1 MTASLLTATIV
12 LSLFLPASTNEQD
25 ARLHAYRTAW
35 LAASTQ
41 AERDSIR
48 TLVLQDIS
56 DATID
61 HAHGQEQAALWDEC
75 CDLWDVTP
83 LATPQQAPY
92 IQDMPDVQ
100 MRTAGGVDFIEGT
113 TGFSASRDS
122 FFLYSNRYP
131 GYGGL
136 DVYFKA
142 NVYFGNLGGYRW
154 ISARNLGKGLNTA
167 QDEYGFELR
176 DGQYRF
182 VRVVDGVPTW
192 FRAESR
198 QLVEYLHVRYTCP
211 LTTYVIANI
220 NGCRGYLLS
229 SLTLDHDHPVEVPPG
244 AHEIAIR
251 CCAGAPVRVFER
263 CNVTERSLLLFDTD
277 VRVHQCAV
285 AGPITGAAPEDRFGF
300 SVYET
305 AASAEQAMRFLQQQ
319 ISSTLGPHVVVRIS
333 QIPGHL
339 DASISDLVAVV
350 EATGAR
356 VERSKATTSRTEITL
371 AANR

>member
-1 MTASLLTATIV
+1 MTVSLLSATIV
-12 LSLFLPASTNEQD
+12 LSLLLPASTNEQD
-25 ARLHAYRTAW
+25 VRLHAYRTAW
-35 LAASTQ
+35 LAATTQ

-48 TLVLQDIS
+48 TRVLQDIS

-142 NVYFGNLGGYRW
+142 NVYFGNLSGYRW

-182 VRVVDGVPTW
+182 IRVVDGVPTW

-198 QLVEYLHVRYTCP
+198 QLVEHLHVRYTCP

-220 NGCRGYLLS
+220 TGCRGYLLS
-229 SLTLDHDHPVEVPPG
+229 SLTLDHDLPVEVPPG

-277 VRVHQCAV
+277 VRVHRCAV
-285 AGPITGAAPEDRFGF
+285 AGAITGSAPEERYGF
-300 SVYET
+300 SVYES
-305 AASAEQAMRFLQQQ
+305 AASAEAAMRFLQRE
-319 ISSTLGPHVVVRIS
+319 ILGELNPQDVIRIS

-339 DASISDLVAVV
+339 NGTIDELAAAV
-350 EATGAR
+350 EAAGVR
-356 VERSKATTSRTEITL
+356 VERTTSTSARTEITL
-371 AANR
+371 ASNR